1 MIARFFIDGSVGETD
16 EVEEWIVKFTTGVVG
31 GVGRVDAPL
40 FDGAV
45 AIVTVIRKTSVNM

>member
-31 GVGRVDAPL
+31 GVGRVDAPV

-45 AIVTVIRKTSVNM
+45 AMCDSDQEDIC